1 MKYRVSFEF
10 RLTRRASW
18 PRDGAGFYEHVG
30 AVEEKIEAHEFVS
43 DIRLITDFAESSLIV
58 DFALDVP
65 SHVELIREA
74 LRLVREA
81 IESAGARHFGMDTVG
96 AGMLV
101 GSGARPGVDTPI
113 WHKRRVNFDI
123 AA

>member
-18 PRDGAGFYEHVG
+18 PRNGTDFYDHVG
-30 AVEEKIEAHEFVS
+30 AVEQKIASHEFVS
-43 DIRLITDFAESSLIV
+43 DVRIITDLAESSLTV
-58 DFALDVP
+58 DFALDAH
-65 SHVELIREA
+65 SHVEVTSDA

-81 IESAGARHFGMDTVG
+81 IESAGARHYGMATVGLGMMVG
-96 AGMLV
+96 AGA
-101 GSGARPGVDTPI
+101 SPGVDTPI
-113 WHKRRVNFDI
+113 WHKRRVIIDI